1 MSNLIVR
8 TLTGI
13 VFIAVIVGCILGG
26 PLSSTLLYALI
37 TLLCISEFCRLTD
50 KTPAVVSNSGVS
62 AIWGAY
68 AVCAVAVFVGGALP
82 ATHHFV
88 AGIVAMLVV
97 PPIILLCNS
106 LYGVAGNTYRGRAI
120 AFAAQIYIAL
130 PFCLLTSLS
139 YPQPSLYG
147 SGYDATI
154 PLAIFIILWVNDTGA
169 YCCGSLLHK
178 RFPRQLAPVISPKK
192 TWVGS
197 IGGGVLCLI
206 AAVVLWQVSGRF
218 SLAVWLGLAL
228 VICVFGT
235 FGDLVESK
243 LKRTLG
249 IKDSGH
255 ILPGHGGML
264 DRFDSA
270 LLAIPAVTV
279 YLGLVTFYA

>member
-1 MSNLIVR
+1 MSNLITR

-26 PLSSTLLYALI
+26 ALSSTILYAVITMLSVLEFIKLI
-37 TLLCISEFCRLTD
+37 D
-50 KTPAVVSNSGVS
+50 KTPTAVSNSGVS

-68 AVCAVAVFVGGALP
+68 AVCATAAFVGGALP
-82 ATHHFV
+82 MTHHFV
-88 AGIVAMLVV
+88 AGIVAMLAV

-106 LYGVAGNTYRGRAI
+106 LYGIAGNTYHGWVN
-120 AFAAQIYIAL
+120 AFAAQVYITL
-130 PFCLLTSLS
+130 PFCLLTTLS
-139 YPQPSLYG
+139 YPEPSLYG
-147 SGYDATI
+147 SGYDPII
-154 PLAIFIILWVNDTGA
+154 PLSIFIILWTNDTGA

-178 RFPRQLAPVISPKK
+178 RFPRQLAPTVSPKK

-197 IGGGVLCLI
+197 IGGAVLCLV
-206 AAVVLWQVSGRF
+206 AAFVIWKISGRF
-218 SLAVWLGLAL
+218 TLTVWIGLAL
-228 VICVFGT
+228 VVCIFGT

-264 DRFDSA
+264 DRFDSS